1 MNVLIIGANGFIGK
15 HLTNFFY
22 NQKNNKIFTID
33 LKDSKDLVG
42 ENKFIG
48 DIIEPNFIKK
58 CIEESQPDLV
68 YYLISFFSLNDIES
82 FTSSIKKSLTCL
94 KNLFDNLKSR
104 QRLIFVG
111 SSAQYGKV
119 PSSLQPVNENAGF
132 FPISSYGVFKIF
144 EENEIC
150 RLANKYNI
158 DFVGARIFNITGP
171 GEPTRMVGG
180 SIVSQLKNGSSI
192 KMGNLSPK
200 RDFVDV
206 RDVVSALVVIG
217 NQGKSKEIYNI
228 CSGKSISIRNYLE
241 LIVKELGIKPEISI
255 DQNRVNPNDLKDLV
269 GDNSKIIKELNWN
282 LKYDLRKSIK
292 DLVKNNY

>member
-1 MNVLIIGANGFIGK
+1 MKILIIGANGFIGK
-15 HLTNFFY
+15 HLTNFFH
-22 NQKNNKIFTID
+22 NQKNYKVFTID
-33 LKDSKDLVG
+33 IKDSKNLVG

-48 DIIEPNFIKK
+48 DIKDSNFIKK

-82 FTSSIKKSLTCL
+82 FTFSVKNSLICL
-94 KNLFDNLKSR
+94 QNLFDNLKSR

-111 SSAQYGKV
+111 SSAQYGNV
-119 PSSLQPVNENAGF
+119 PLSLQPVNENTGF
-132 FPISSYGVFKIF
+132 FPISSYGVYKIF
-144 EENEIC
+144 EEYEIR
-150 RLANKYNI
+150 RLANKFNI
-158 DFVGARIFNITGP
+158 DFVGARIFNVTGP

-180 SIVSQLKNGSSI
+180 SILSQLKKSNKV

-206 RDVVSALVVIG
+206 RDVVSALDIIG
-217 NQGKSKEIYNI
+217 SNGKSKEIYNI
-228 CSGKSISIRNYLE
+228 CSGKSISIKKYLE
-241 LIVKELGIKPEISI
+241 LIIKELGIKPEISI

-282 LKYDLRKSIK
+282 LKYDLSRSLK
-292 DLVKNNY
+292 DLVKES